1 MLDNLKARI
10 YDILDFEET
19 ADSIEWTVTVFL
31 VGLILLNVIVAILD
45 TVQELS
51 QFKSLFYRI
60 EVISLAIFT
69 VEYGL
74 RAWSITVNPKYEAP
88 LKGRLL
94 YLLTPIALIDFVA
107 IFPSY
112 IALYTGITAID
123 FLFLRSIRLLRVL
136 RVFKLGRYNDA
147 FSTVQ
152 RVVIT
157 RRAEFFAVF
166 FVGII
171 VVILS
176 ASVMYMVEFNNPSGQ
191 FDSIPETMWW
201 AIVTLTTVG
210 YGDMIPVTPAGKM
223 IGSIIAL
230 IGVAFVALPAGIMGA
245 GFVEEF
251 HKLREKKQQ
260 TTSKP
265 SQSASVADEIR
276 KFALLRDDGLI
287 TNDEFEEQKA
297 WLLKR

>member
-260 TTSKP
+260 TASKP

>member
-19 ADSIEWTVTVFL
+19 ADSIEWVVTVFL
-31 VGLILLNVIVAILD
+31 IGLILLNVIVAILD

-51 QFKSLFYRI
+51 QFKALFHRI

-74 RAWSITVNPKYEAP
+74 RAWSITVNPKYQAP

-210 YGDMIPVTPAGKM
+210 YGDMIPITPIGKM

-251 HKLREKKQQ
+251 QKLREKKQQ
-260 TTSKP
+260 TTQKS
-265 SQSASVADEIR
+265 SLSGSVADEIR
-276 KFALLRDDGLI
+276 KFAALRDDGLI
-287 TNDEFEEQKA
+287 TSDQFEEQKV